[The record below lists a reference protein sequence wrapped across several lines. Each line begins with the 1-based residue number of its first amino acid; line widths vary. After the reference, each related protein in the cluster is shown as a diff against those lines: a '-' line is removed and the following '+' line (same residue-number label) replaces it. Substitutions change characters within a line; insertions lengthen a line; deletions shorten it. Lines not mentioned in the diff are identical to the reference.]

1 MPSSSCVVKPLPF
14 SLHVFLVQPNVT
26 LWRPLFTFPFW
37 LIALAAECIVLD
49 GFQHSLWSLFPVLYL
64 LAWKQLKKCRCFFI
78 EWAGR
83 HSVYRFSLLLGFSPC
98 SVALKVSSG
107 LQYKV
112 FFLSTS
118 FKQSKVDVRQF
129 LQFVFGSLCLCE
141 LAFLICKIKKVHV
154 FLTPKNFVFRSLE
167 KGAVCL

>member
-64 LAWKQLKKCRCFFI
+64 LAWKQLKKCRCFFT

-83 HSVYRFSLLLGFSPC
+83 CSVYRSSLLLGFSPY
-98 SVALKVSSG
+98 SVALKVSST
-107 LQYKV
+107 LQYKFLC
-112 FFLSTS
+112 FFFFQQVLNS
-118 FKQSKVDVRQF
+118 VDVHQF
-129 LQFVFGSLCLCE
+129 LQHVFGSL
-141 LAFLICKIKKVHV
+141 
-154 FLTPKNFVFRSLE
+154 SLWTCIPRLQN
-167 KGAVCL
+167 K